1 MKRFISKLLTAAS
14 FAAIIGG
21 LTSVA
26 VSQYSLPKKP
36 VAELAIPNLEYFG
49 GENYERAIA
58 VSPNVN
64 VSLCV
69 VEGKLSINGWR
80 RNEVRIYVHDGNK
93 FGFKVLEKSSMDSK
107 PVWISAYSRVTHG
120 TKVNVSDCLRGED
133 VEIDLP
139 VGATLN
145 LKGESID
152 TTIDTLKKVS
162 VKTAG
167 GDITVRNVSS
177 GVNAFTYE
185 GDITVEE
192 SKGALTLDS
201 ANGNIVVFEVG
212 PSEIGDV
219 FKAKT
224 NSGAISLQRLLHR
237 QIDVWSISGSVV
249 FSGEILNGGSYN
261 FGTNTGSLK
270 FALPQTSSFQLSA
283 TYPSGKGKFE
293 SELPLKII
301 TENFLE
307 GPVKRI
313 VANIGAGGDALLKL
327 TTNAGLIGIKKQ

>member
-1 MKRFISKLLTAAS
+1 MKSSISKLLSAAF

-21 LTSVA
+21 LSGVA
-26 VSQYSLPKKP
+26 VSQYSLPKSP
-36 VAELAIPNLEYFG
+36 VAEPALADFLFYG
-49 GENYERAIA
+49 GDNYERAIA

-80 RNEVRIYVHDGNK
+80 RNEVRIYVHHGNK
-93 FGFKVLEKSSMDSK
+93 FGFKVLEKSSDSK
-107 PVWISAYSRVTHG
+107 AVWISAYSQVTKG
-120 TKVNVSDCLRGED
+120 VKTNTSDCLRGED

-139 VGATLN
+139 IGASLS

-152 TTIDTLKKVS
+152 TTIDNLRKVS

-167 GDITVRNVSS
+167 GDITVRNVTG

-201 ANGNIVVFEVG
+201 TNGNIVVFEAG

-224 NSGAISLQRLLHR
+224 NSGAITLQRLLHR
-237 QIDVWSISGSVV
+237 QIDVWSISGSVI
-249 FSGEILNGGSYN
+249 FTGEILSGGSYN
-261 FGTNTGSLK
+261 FGTNTGSLR
-270 FALPQTSSFQLSA
+270 FALPQNSSFRLSA
-283 TYPSGKGKFE
+283 TYASGKFD
-293 SELPLKII
+293 SELPIKIL
-301 TENFLE
+301 TENFIE
-307 GPVKRI
+307 GPVRSI
-313 VANIGAGGDALLKL
+313 IADIGTGGDALLKL